1 MLSVFV
7 FKMPINGSIPFL
19 LFLCIIFMLTAASFG
34 MLISSISST
43 QLDAM
48 MITMMGLFLPTVLL
62 SGFLFPLNSMPMV
75 FQVLANVFPAKW
87 FILAI
92 KDVMIKGAGFFDI
105 WKYLLILFAM
115 AVVFISFSLMR
126 LDKRN

>member
-1 MLSVFV
+1 
-7 FKMPINGSIPFL
+7 
-19 LFLCIIFMLTAASFG
+19 MLTAASFG
-34 MLISSISST
+34 MLISSISTT

-75 FQVLANVFPAKW
+75 FQVLANIFPAKW

-105 WKYLLILFAM
+105 WLYLLILFAM
-115 AVVFISFSLMR
+115 AVVFIIFSLMR